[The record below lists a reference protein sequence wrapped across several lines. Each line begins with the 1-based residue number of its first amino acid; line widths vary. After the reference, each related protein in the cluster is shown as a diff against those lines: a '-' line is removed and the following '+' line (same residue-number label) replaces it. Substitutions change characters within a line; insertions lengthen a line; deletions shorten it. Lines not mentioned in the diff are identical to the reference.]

1 MAYLAILLCALAS
14 MVIGSLWY
22 GPLFGKTWMKL
33 SGMTKEQIAKGK
45 KMNMTPYY
53 FAAFI
58 MSLLTAYVLE
68 WLINALNVPSISGAL
83 LLGVLVWLGFYVT
96 TLSSSVLWE
105 GKPFK
110 LYLLNISYGLVL
122 FLAISAILFYL

>member
-1 MAYLAILLCALAS
+1 MGYLAILLSALAS
-14 MVIGSLWY
+14 MIIGSLWY

-33 SGMTKEQIAKGK
+33 QGVTKEQIAKGK

-53 FAAFI
+53 VAAFI

-68 WLINALNVPSISGAL
+68 WLINALNVSSISGAL
-83 LLGVLVWLGFYVT
+83 LLGVLLWLGFYVT

-110 LYLLNISYGLVL
+110 LFLLNIGYGLVL